1 MSTGKIENQIL
12 DAVQTIVDNSIA
24 HAGFDRTIQAQI
36 ARCANENQGKYV
48 IKYQDGLFYAYSSN
62 IETIYKKGDNVYIL
76 IPRNDMSE
84 TKTILGLVSNL
95 GADYITNI
103 KEEDKYETVGND
115 CAKKQ
120 ESIGLCS
127 YIKNQEIDLYNV
139 NSTPA
144 FREGFEFDLEA
155 FNFYLKKS
163 DYFRGGANFRTA
175 LPEEQRY
182 SGDYGIAYELVFKD
196 ATGSE
201 KVITYKIN
209 IDDMEGNPYLLT
221 VASKQY
227 CIWEIDTENF
237 IRLQRIYVFQN
248 SFPNQKND
256 KVNDIFITNV
266 ELMGV
271 NAIPTDETSNCSI
284 SIITKKGIYFDDNDL
299 STDTRIV
306 EPVIRAKGNII
317 ASNSSLLKYYW
328 FKENNSVNYNNILF
342 QRYGGPGWECINDF
356 NTIEEGIREW
366 LPGNSILSIQKSEAT
381 AKENTYKCV
390 VIYNEKTILTK
401 EFTI

>member
-1 MSTGKIENQIL
+1 MRKTKIVILPDQYGVLVKLHHLIGDAWTLALLGNQ
-12 DAVQTIVDNSIA
+12 
-24 HAGFDRTIQAQI
+24 F
-36 ARCANENQGKYV
+36 NELINGTV
-48 IKYQDGLFYAYSSN
+48 PEVYSYHN
-62 IETIYKKGDNVYIL
+62 HIE
-76 IPRNDMSE
+76 
-84 TKTILGLVSNL
+84 
-95 GADYITNI
+95 
-103 KEEDKYETVGND
+103 EEDKYETVGND

-163 DYFRGGANFRTA
+163 DYFRGGADFRTA

-227 CIWEIDTENF
+227 CI
-237 IRLQRIYVFQN
+237 
-248 SFPNQKND
+248 
-256 KVNDIFITNV
+256 
-266 ELMGV
+266 
-271 NAIPTDETSNCSI
+271 
-284 SIITKKGIYFDDNDL
+284 
-299 STDTRIV
+299 
-306 EPVIRAKGNII
+306 
-317 ASNSSLLKYYW
+317 
-328 FKENNSVNYNNILF
+328 
-342 QRYGGPGWECINDF
+342 
-356 NTIEEGIREW
+356 
-366 LPGNSILSIQKSEAT
+366 
-381 AKENTYKCV
+381 
-390 VIYNEKTILTK
+390 
-401 EFTI
+401 